1 VRTLEKLTF
10 TSSAKL
16 LRKLARDQAL
26 YLKLLPSNIS
36 ALSTQYALVLLR
48 MDDTMAS
55 TTVVNSGLVDA
66 ATTLYFTK
74 DDRSTLS
81 FLDLSA
87 EIRNSI
93 YELVFEHDDPVYVAV
108 PGTDKAPVLHRRL
121 GDGNDSLV
129 NPRECLSVSWLPA
142 LTF

>member
-1 VRTLEKLTF
+1 
-10 TSSAKL
+10 
-16 LRKLARDQAL
+16 
-26 YLKLLPSNIS
+26 
-36 ALSTQYALVLLR
+36 

-55 TTVVNSGLVDA
+55 TTVANSGLVDA
-66 ATTLYFTK
+66 ATAFSSTSTRK
-74 DDRSTLS
+74 DVGGTLS

-108 PGTDKAPVLHRRL
+108 PGNDKAPVLHRRL
-121 GDGNDSLV
+121 GDGNDGLV
-129 NPRECLSVSWLPA
+129 NPRESLSVSWLPA

>member
-1 VRTLEKLTF
+1 
-10 TSSAKL
+10 
-16 LRKLARDQAL
+16 
-26 YLKLLPSNIS
+26 
-36 ALSTQYALVLLR
+36 
-48 MDDTMAS
+48 MAS
-55 TTVVNSGLVDA
+55 TTVANSGIVDA

-87 EIRNSI
+87 EIRNSV

-108 PGTDKAPVLHRRL
+108 PGKDKAPVLHRRL
-121 GDGNDSLV
+121 GDGNDGLV
-129 NPRECLSVSWLPA
+129 NPRKSASVACLLA